1 MIECLSH
8 RLRHPVSQGRPDRP
22 VVVVELFLKVIL
34 IYIYDAL
41 KPRDLRVVCP
51 FRVHPTRLS
60 LDPSKLILV
69 VSSLDVLVTT
79 TSADIGSSTPVFLLC
94 RR

>member
-8 RLRHPVSQGRPDRP
+8 WLRHPVGQGRPNRP
-22 VVVVELFLKVIL
+22 IVIVKLLLEVVLAYVR
-34 IYIYDAL
+34 DTL
-41 KPRDLRVVCP
+41 KPRDLRVVRP
-51 FRVHPTRLS
+51 LKVHPTRLS
-60 LDPSKLILV
+60 LDLSKPVFV

-79 TSADIGSSTPVFLLC
+79 TSADMGPGVLVLLLC

>member
-8 RLRHPVSQGRPDRP
+8 RLRHPVSQGRPDWP
-22 VVVVELFLKVIL
+22 VVVVELFLEVVL
-34 IYIYDAL
+34 VCVRDVL

-51 FRVHPTRLS
+51 LRVHPTRLS
-60 LDPSKLILV
+60 LDLSKLVLV
-69 VSSLDVLVTT
+69 VSSLDVLVTA
-79 TSADIGSSTPVFLLC
+79 TSADIGPGTPVLLLC

>member
-1 MIECLSH
+1 MIECLSY
-8 RLRHPVSQGRPDRP
+8 RLRHPVGQSRPNRP
-22 VVVVELFLKVIL
+22 IVVVKLLLEVVL
-34 IYIYDAL
+34 IYMRDAL

-51 FRVHPTRLS
+51 LRVHLAYLS
-60 LDPSKLILV
+60 LDLSKLILI

-79 TSADIGSSTPVFLLC
+79 TSANMGPSALVLLLC

>member
-8 RLRHPVSQGRPDRP
+8 RLRHPISQGRPDRP
-22 VVVVELFLKVIL
+22 VVVVELFLEVVL
-34 IYIYDAL
+34 AYVRDAL
-41 KPRDLRVVCP
+41 KPRDLRVVRP
-51 FRVHPTRLS
+51 LRVHPTCLS
-60 LDPSKLILV
+60 LDLSKLVLV

-79 TSADIGSSTPVFLLC
+79 ISADIGPGTLVLLLC